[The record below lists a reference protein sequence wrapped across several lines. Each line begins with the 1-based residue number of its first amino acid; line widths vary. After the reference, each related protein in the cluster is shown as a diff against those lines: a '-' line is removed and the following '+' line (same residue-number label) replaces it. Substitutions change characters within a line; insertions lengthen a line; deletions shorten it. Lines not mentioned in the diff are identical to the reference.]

1 MNISIH
7 QNPFEREA
15 CAKAIRLLANSKHFD
30 SVVDRFLKSSQG
42 KVMKTETKITKIIFG
57 SGDTQREHIKSTVF
71 ATLTHIF
78 NTMIEKETY
87 SVFIQVKNPF
97 YQFKT
102 NLVHA
107 IFTRSRRMLLSGNL
121 ARILASSICL
131 FKSFSCL
138 WESFYWEKYCYR
150 QML

>member
-7 QNPFEREA
+7 QNPFERDA

-57 SGDTQREHIKSTVF
+57 SGDTQREHVKSTVF
-71 ATLTHIF
+71 SALTHIF

-87 SVFIQVKNPF
+87 SVFIQVSNF
-97 YQFKT
+97 F
-102 NLVHA
+102 
-107 IFTRSRRMLLSGNL
+107 
-121 ARILASSICL
+121 C
-131 FKSFSCL
+131 
-138 WESFYWEKYCYR
+138 
-150 QML
+150 

>member
-42 KVMKTETKITKIIFG
+42 KVMKTETKLTKIIFG

-71 ATLTHIF
+71 SALTHIF
-78 NTMIEKETY
+78 NTMIEKESY
-87 SVFIQVKNPF
+87 SVFIQVRVYSF
-97 YQFKT
+97 LTVLCEF
-102 NLVHA
+102 
-107 IFTRSRRMLLSGNL
+107 S
-121 ARILASSICL
+121 ARNFC
-131 FKSFSCL
+131 
-138 WESFYWEKYCYR
+138 
-150 QML
+150 